1 MYSRLLPIIAI
12 TIGLS
17 LSGCPE
23 QKTEWTDEQKAV
35 HAASQ
40 EWAKAFQEQDAAAL
54 WDMLSPD
61 SKEWYKREL
70 EGEGGLRQTVKLD
83 KAALKPGARTPPEE
97 RERIEKF
104 LATLPKDPD
113 DMSPKDY
120 YIWKQTPIMTQ
131 ENAASTAGAFEKAN
145 IQEIEIAGDKATMVV
160 KSGKPDRY
168 SWVRHD
174 GVWKFDLPP
183 SILRALNEARTRET
197 ENN

>member
-1 MYSRLLPIIAI
+1 MYSRLLSLIAIIAV
-12 TIGLS
+12 LAA
-17 LSGCPE
+17 SGCPE
-23 QKTEWTDEQKAV
+23 HKTEWTDDQKAV
-35 HAASQ
+35 HAASL
-40 EWAKAFQEQDAAAL
+40 EWSKAFQEQDAAAL
-54 WDMLSPD
+54 WEMLSPD
-61 SKEWYKREL
+61 SKDWYKREL

-104 LATLPKDPD
+104 LATLPIDPD

-120 YIWKQTPIMTQ
+120 YIWKQTPNLTQ

-145 IQEIEIAGDKATMVV
+145 IQEIEINGDKATMVV

-183 SILRALNEARTRET
+183 SILRALEDARKRAN